1 MHAHVHV
8 HLPHYFSEIM
18 SDPVAMADG
27 FMSGRHTGT
36 GSLVKR
42 RMNRCSRLTPTSS
55 SRASAA

>member
-1 MHAHVHV
+1 MHV